1 MEPWRYSTQGIS
13 VALRVT
19 PRGGR
24 DDIDGLETLADG
36 RIVLKVRVRAIADGG
51 EANRAVI
58 ELLAKVLG
66 VPKAKVRIQSGMTSR
81 LKQVAV
87 DGDPARLGD
96 VLRKLTAAKPA
107 EMKTKD

>member
-1 MEPWRYSTQGIS
+1 MPPWRYSAARIS

-36 RIVLKVRVRAIADGG
+36 RSVVKVRVRAIADGG
-51 EANRAVI
+51 EANRAVM
-58 ELLAKVLG
+58 ELLAKALG
-66 VPKAKVRIQSGMTSR
+66 VPKARVKIMSGATSR

-87 DGDPARLGD
+87 DGDPAALGET
-96 VLRKLTAAKPA
+96 LRSLTAAKP
-107 EMKTKD
+107 D